1 MKCPCCGWSE
11 KLEFN
16 PSNHIQL
23 LLKSRTKQTR
33 KLIREAKVFIVKEI
47 PSETITHYLR
57 FLQGISHIDDK
68 VVRKGVGEYLH
79 RKIYDRQYGFAYLGG
94 IIRRTDTNAEKQ
106 LENEIKRY
114 GRTPSL
120 KEVNKKEYNNG

>member
-11 KLEFN
+11 RLDYN
-16 PSNHIQL
+16 PSKQIQSL
-23 LLKSRTKQTR
+23 LRERSKQTR
-33 KLIREAKVFIVKEI
+33 KLIKEAKVYIVKEI
-47 PSETITHYLR
+47 PSETINHYYR

-68 VVRKGVGEYLH
+68 IVRKGVKDYLY
-79 RKIYDRQYGFAYLGG
+79 RKGYDRQFGFAYLGG

-114 GRTPSL
+114 GRTPAL
-120 KEVNKKEYNNG
+120 KEVNKKEYTDG